1 MCIPHIA
8 FYLETFEMINKCR
21 HSTPI
26 LYTGDINNQEE
37 VNRLLFLFLKNKF
50 NIFLLGRLLFHVL
63 INWQVF
69 EFLFQNKYTA
79 DEDVDLEEVKA
90 SSKNLLKLDL
100 SPPFLPQM
108 GPRLLTGF
116 FSQEDNFIQLSGRR
130 GETGGVDQP
139 HRLCG
144 RALLQG
150 ERPGE
155 QERRRRRRLH

>member
-37 VNRLLFLFLKNKF
+37 VISFKILFSIILSFLH
-50 NIFLLGRLLFHVL
+50 LGSLDV
-63 INWQVF
+63 WQVF

-90 SSKNLLKLDL
+90 KGRCWGDFETHWDDL
-100 SPPFLPQM
+100 
-108 GPRLLTGF
+108 GTGRVGIAVI
-116 FSQEDNFIQLSGRR
+116 SVWMD
-130 GETGGVDQP
+130 
-139 HRLCG
+139 
-144 RALLQG
+144 
-150 ERPGE
+150 
-155 QERRRRRRLH
+155 